1 MRPIRP
7 PEPLSTRSKKCTSVL
22 LWMLSA
28 LSVMR
33 RRERRKGMRPPVRF
47 TNSGRSS
54 EVSIQV
60 LNLRKCHAGS
70 GRSVVLDVVAFVV
83 FVVGTRVLLCV
94 GSSPCTIIHNCTSAN
109 RMKRMDILQGQID
122 VLTHI
127 QQIAVECLPVDCFWF
142 MISFDSE

>member
-28 LSVMR
+28 SSVIR

-54 EVSIQV
+54 EASIQV

-70 GRSVVLDVVAFVV
+70 GRSVVLDVVAFVGLV
-83 FVVGTRVLLCV
+83 IGTMVSVCV
-94 GSSPCTIIHNCTSAN
+94 DSSPRTIIHNCTSAN
-109 RMKRMDILQGQID
+109 RMKRMDILQGRRG
-122 VLTHI
+122 
-127 QQIAVECLPVDCFWF
+127 
-142 MISFDSE
+142 FDTYTADRCGMSSR